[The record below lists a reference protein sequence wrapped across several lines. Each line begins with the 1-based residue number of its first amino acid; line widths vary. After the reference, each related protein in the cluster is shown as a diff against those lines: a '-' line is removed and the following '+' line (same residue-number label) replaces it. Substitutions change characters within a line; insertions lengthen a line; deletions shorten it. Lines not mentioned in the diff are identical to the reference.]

1 MRKKLTVLS
10 GLVAVSMSLAACS
23 DPENASADETETYPE
38 PPSVEFSQEAAD
50 LLPDGVD
57 EISVAVN
64 YGIPPVK
71 FQDEEGQ
78 TTGANP
84 QLLDAVGQV
93 LDIDVKFQNVTFDA
107 LIPGLESGRYDVIA
121 SIADMEERRENTDF
135 IDFMNYGT
143 GIMVHADSSIEELTM
158 EQLCG
163 LKVAYTKGTAQQSLV
178 EDLSADCAAQGDD
191 EIEQFAM
198 NDANAGIMAVQSQ
211 QADAV
216 LGDSPALSYNEQ
228 VSPETYR
235 VVYSETTGP
244 YGIGVRNDDPELRDA
259 IQAALQELAARGEY
273 QEIMEL
279 GVSRNKINCPISQ
292 STKDQLS
299 DKRIDKSS

>member
-1 MRKKLTVLS
+1 MKKNLAILS
-10 GLVAVSMSLAACS
+10 GLIAVSMSLAACS
-23 DPENASADETETYPE
+23 DPDNASADENESYPE
-38 PPSVEFSQEAAD
+38 TPSVEFSQEAAD
-50 LLPDGVD
+50 LLPEGVE

-71 FQDEEGQ
+71 FQDEDGE

-93 LDIDVKFQNVTFDA
+93 LGIDVDFQNVTFDA

-143 GIMVHADSSIEELTM
+143 GIMVHADSSIEELTL
-158 EQLCG
+158 EELCG
-163 LKVAYTKGTAQQSLV
+163 LKVAFTKGTAQQSLV
-178 EDLSADCAAQGDD
+178 EDLSSDCAAQGEE

-198 NDANAGIMAVQSQ
+198 NDANAGIMSVQSQ

-216 LGDSPALSYNEQ
+216 LGDSPALFYNEQ
-228 VSPETYR
+228 ISPETYR
-235 VVYSETTGP
+235 VVFSETTGP
-244 YGIGVRNDDPELRDA
+244 YGIGISNDNPELRDA
-259 IQAALQELAARGEY
+259 LQAALQELAARGEY
-273 QEIMEL
+273 QEIMEAW
-279 GVSRNKINCPISQ
+279 GIQ
-292 STKDQLS
+292 EEDQLPEFP
-299 DKRIDKSS
+299 INQGPIE